1 MGTKLQQTLL
11 FISDREKIRQFVL
24 QNQTNLKVWGMFCV
38 VMVLVFCFFSDGD
51 FSFLLTLSAML
62 SMFSFLM
69 VVVSIVVSDKHCA
82 GVSLKMNECYLLVS
96 IARLSSIL
104 CFEGYL
110 PFDRSGDW
118 VYKLLEILN
127 CVFTAIVVYFCRVR
141 YNDTYNVYKDMS
153 INHAYLI
160 GGCLVFALFFHPS
173 LNEFMPTDIAW
184 AFALYLESVS
194 AMPQLFM
201 FHQEGEIEP
210 FIPHFLAG
218 QTFAKFLG
226 FSFWAFS
233 YSELNNPAVLLKQ
246 YVGHWV
252 ILVQLFQLILM
263 GDFMYRY
270 VICLRKG
277 ISVSQICTVVEEV

>member
-1 MGTKLQQTLL
+1 MGAFQQTLHFL
-11 FISDREKIRQFVL
+11 SDKEKIRQFI
-24 QNQTNLKVWGMFCV
+24 QHNQTNLKVWGAFCV
-38 VMVLVFCFFSDGD
+38 VMICVFFFFSDGD

-69 VVVSIVVSDKHCA
+69 VVASIVVSDKHCA

-110 PFDRSGDW
+110 PFDKSGDW

-127 CVFTAIVVYFCRVR
+127 GVFTAIVVYFCRVR
-141 YNDTYNVYKDMS
+141 YKETYNVYKDMS
-153 INHAYLI
+153 INHIYLI

-184 AFALYLESVS
+184 AFALYLESVA

-218 QTFAKFLG
+218 QTIAKFLG
-226 FSFWAFS
+226 FSFWLFS
-233 YSELNNPAVLLKQ
+233 YSELNNPAILLKQ

-252 ILVQLFQLILM
+252 ILVQAFQLILM

-270 VICLRKG
+270 VICLSKG
-277 ISVSQICTVVEEV
+277 ISVSQIVTIADEV